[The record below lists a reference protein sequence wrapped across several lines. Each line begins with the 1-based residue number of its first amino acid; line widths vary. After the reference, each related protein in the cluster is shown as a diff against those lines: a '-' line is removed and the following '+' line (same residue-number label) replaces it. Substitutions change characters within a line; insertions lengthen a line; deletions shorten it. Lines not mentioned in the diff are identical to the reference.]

1 MKSNYTIKEWIEAVR
16 RGFTPD
22 GRQLAEVA
30 YNTKSGTL
38 LQGQI
43 ETFAGDS
50 PIPIGKDKNKWKF
63 KGRSVVLT
71 SDNIADGT
79 RFLTAWLSISS

>member
-1 MKSNYTIKEWIEAVR
+1 MQVKSNYTIEEWIKAVR

-22 GRQLAEVA
+22 GRQLAEAV

-50 PIPIGKDKNKWKF
+50 PIPIGEDKWKF

-71 SDNIADGT
+71 SDNIADA
-79 RFLTAWLSISS
+79 RFLTAWLAVPS